1 MNKKLSLYPIL
12 KRYIYIHISK
22 GRYVISNF
30 RDEDAYLADQKEFI
44 FLSLCDGS
52 LTLGEIA
59 KIYGG
64 IFMEPI
70 ENATARVQELMTKH
84 SQEICLQN
92 EMQTGRKILREG
104 NYKRQFEKWK
114 YSKLRDETPGKLTIV
129 LTEGCNHTCDYCFK
143 SCNYE
148 RKKEVDLEKW
158 RDVIEQAGEIGV
170 QQITFSGGEP
180 FLYKGLLSLIELCSA
195 KGIYTKISTNGTY
208 LGEDAIRKLHDAG
221 AEYIHLSLPAVTD
234 SLYDMVTGSRGDLER
249 VKAAVRLLKR
259 YGFYIRVKMVLTP
272 NNVDEVEQL
281 IDYCAHENVDFIHL
295 APFILTTSSREGK
308 ALIPAEESL
317 VRIKD
322 LCSRKKEEYKIISIG
337 EPPIGSLK
345 WSGPQ
350 DISKCGGIKD
360 RLTILSNGDITF
372 CEALAD
378 KSEFILGNVYDDS
391 LKEIWNSDK
400 PDKVTSIENR
410 NLDRYCRE
418 CEYLDKCQTGCF
430 VFSNIQSGDP
440 WAIDPRCWKF
450 SGSYNIFS

>member
-1 MNKKLSLYPIL
+1 MNKRLSLYPIL
-12 KRYIYIHISK
+12 KRYIYIYISK
-22 GRYVISNF
+22 GRYVVSNF
-30 RDEDAYLADQKEFI
+30 RDEDAYLTDQKEFI

-70 ENATARVQELMTKH
+70 ENAAAQVQELMIKH
-84 SQEICLQN
+84 SQRICLQN
-92 EMQTGRKILREG
+92 EMQPGRKILREG
-104 NYKRQFEKWK
+104 NYKSQFEKWK
-114 YSKLRDETPGKLTIV
+114 YSKLRDENPGKLTIV
-129 LTEGCNHTCDYCFK
+129 LTEGCNHICDYCFK

-148 RKKEVDLEKW
+148 RKKEVDLKKW
-158 RDVIEQAGEIGV
+158 RDVIEQADEIGV

-180 FLYKGLLSLIELCSA
+180 FLYKGLFSLIELCSA
-195 KGIYTKISTNGTY
+195 KGIYTKISTNGTC
-208 LGEDAIRKLHDAG
+208 LGEGVIRKLHDAG

-234 SLYDMVTGSRGDLER
+234 SLYDMITGSQGDLER

-281 IDYCAHENVDFIHL
+281 IDYCVRENVDFIHL

-317 VRIKD
+317 IRIKD
-322 LCSRKKEEYKIISIG
+322 LCSRKQEEYKNLSIS
-337 EPPIGSLK
+337 EPPIASLK
-345 WSGPQ
+345 WSDPQ
-350 DISKCGGIKD
+350 DITKCGGIKD
-360 RLTILSNGDITF
+360 SLTILSNGDITF

-400 PDKVTSIENR
+400 PDRVTSIENR
-410 NLDRYCRE
+410 NLDRCCRE

-430 VFSNIQSGDP
+430 VFSNVQSGNP